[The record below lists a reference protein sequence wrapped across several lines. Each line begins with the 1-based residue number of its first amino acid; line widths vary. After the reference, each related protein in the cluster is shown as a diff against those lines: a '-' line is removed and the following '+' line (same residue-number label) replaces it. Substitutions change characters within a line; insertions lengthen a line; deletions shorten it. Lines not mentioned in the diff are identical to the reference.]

1 MNFYID
7 YFLNYY
13 VILTIVF
20 LLLTFIFNLWLNKV
34 EDQRISDLE
43 SKKNMGSTRPKIFKF
58 KSVFKKTK
66 LKAIE
71 NVGMR
76 FTIIK
81 RLSFLLWVLLFIFLI
96 FFPSFTR
103 TSKTT
108 VSLLISASTVLLGI
122 ASKQLIENVIS
133 GVVITFSKQFNIGDT
148 VMIGEMYGMVE
159 DITMTHSVLK
169 VWDSKRY
176 VVPNSEMLREKFI
189 NYTLIESTQWA
200 TVEFWVS
207 YNEDLEMI
215 KKIAIDFANN
225 SPFKKKGEHSAYFW
239 IMEMGEKGI
248 KCWVSALAD
257 SPANGWDFKADVRT
271 KLCLK
276 FCELKIKPHLNY
288 TNLKSRDI
296 KINPEIE

>member
-1 MNFYID
+1 MEYYIN

-20 LLLTFIFNLWLNKV
+20 LLLTFVFNFWLNKV
-34 EDQRISDLE
+34 EDQRVSDLE
-43 SKKNMGSTRPKIFKF
+43 NKKNMGSVRPKILKF
-58 KSVFKKTK
+58 RTVFKKTK

-81 RLSFLLWVLLFIFLI
+81 RLSFLLWILLFIFLI
-96 FFPSFTR
+96 FFPSFTK

-189 NYTLIESTQWA
+189 NYSLIESTQWA

-207 YNEDLEMI
+207 YNEDLDLI
-215 KKIAIDFANN
+215 KKIAIDIAND
-225 SPFKKKGEHSAYFW
+225 SVFKKKGEHSAYFW

-248 KCWVSALAD
+248 KCWVTALAD

-276 FCELKIKPHLNY
+276 FSELKIKPHLNY
-288 TNLKSRDI
+288 TNLKSEGRE
-296 KINPEIE
+296 INPEIH

>member
-34 EDQRISDLE
+34 EDQRVSDLE

-58 KSVFKKTK
+58 KSVLKKTK

>member
-1 MNFYID
+1 MNSYID

-20 LLLTFIFNLWLNKV
+20 LLLTFIFNFWLNKV
-34 EDQRISDLE
+34 EDQRVSDLE
-43 SKKNMGSTRPKIFKF
+43 SKKNMGSTRSKIFKF
-58 KSVFKKTK
+58 KSVLKKTK

>member
-1 MNFYID
+1 VDFDINY
-7 YFLNYY
+7 YLNYY

-20 LLLTFIFNLWLNKV
+20 LLLTLFFNFWFNKV
-34 EDQRISDLE
+34 EDQRVSDLE
-43 SKKNMGSTRPKIFKF
+43 NKKNMGSVRPRISKF
-58 KSVFKKTK
+58 KEVLKKTK
-66 LKAIE
+66 LKAIK

-81 RLSFLLWVLLFIFLI
+81 RLSFLLWILLFIFLI
-96 FFPSFTR
+96 FFPSFTKA
-103 TSKTT
+103 SKTT

-159 DITMTHSVLK
+159 DITMTHSVIK
-169 VWDSKRY
+169 IWDSKRY

-207 YNEDLEMI
+207 YNENLETI
-215 KKIAIDFANN
+215 KELAIDIANKSKFN
-225 SPFKKKGEHSAYFW
+225 KKGANSAYFW

-248 KCWVSALAD
+248 KCWVSALVD
-257 SPANGWDFKADVRT
+257 SPANGWDFKVDVRT
-271 KLCLK
+271 KLCLR

-288 TNLKSRDI
+288 TNLKNQDI
-296 KINPEIE
+296 KISSEIN

>member
-1 MNFYID
+1 M
-7 YFLNYY
+7 NYY
-13 VILTIVF
+13 VILAIVF
-20 LLLTFIFNLWLNKV
+20 LLLTLVFNFWLNKV
-34 EDQRISDLE
+34 EDQRVTDLE
-43 SKKNMGSTRPKIFKF
+43 NKKNMGSVRPKIFKF
-58 KSVFKKTK
+58 KEVLKKTK

-81 RLSFLLWVLLFIFLI
+81 RLSFLLLVLLFIFLI
-96 FFPSFTR
+96 FFPSLTK

-108 VSLLISASTVLLGI
+108 ISLLISASTVLLGI

-159 DITMTHSVLK
+159 DITMTHSVIK
-169 VWDSKRY
+169 IWDSKRY

-189 NYTLIESTQWA
+189 NYTLIESSQWA

-207 YNEDLEMI
+207 YNEDLNMI
-215 KKIAIDFANN
+215 KDLAINIADN
-225 SPFKKKGEHSAYFW
+225 SIFKKKGEHSSYFW

-248 KCWVSALAD
+248 KCWVSTLTD
-257 SPANGWDFKADVRT
+257 SPANGWDFRTDVRT

-276 FCELKIKPHLNY
+276 FCELGIKPHLNY
-288 TNLKSRDI
+288 TNLKSQDI
-296 KINPEIE
+296 KINPGID

>member
-1 MNFYID
+1 MDFDINY
-7 YFLNYY
+7 YLNYY

-20 LLLTFIFNLWLNKV
+20 LLLTLFFNFWFNKV
-34 EDQRISDLE
+34 EDQRVSDLE
-43 SKKNMGSTRPKIFKF
+43 NKKNMGSVRPRISKF
-58 KSVFKKTK
+58 KEVLKKTK
-66 LKAIE
+66 LKAIK

-81 RLSFLLWVLLFIFLI
+81 RLSFLLWILLFIFLI
-96 FFPSFTR
+96 FFPSFTKA
-103 TSKTT
+103 SKTT

-159 DITMTHSVLK
+159 DITMTHSVIK
-169 VWDSKRY
+169 IWDSKRY

-207 YNEDLEMI
+207 YNENLETI
-215 KKIAIDFANN
+215 KELAIDIANKSKFN
-225 SPFKKKGEHSAYFW
+225 KKGANSAYFW

-248 KCWVSALAD
+248 KCWVSALVD
-257 SPANGWDFKADVRT
+257 SPANGWDFKVDVRT
-271 KLCLK
+271 KLCLR

-288 TNLKSRDI
+288 TNLKNQDI
-296 KINPEIE
+296 KISSEIN

>member
-1 MNFYID
+1 M
-7 YFLNYY
+7 NYY
-13 VILTIVF
+13 ITLTIIF
-20 LLLTFIFNLWLNKV
+20 LLFTPIFNFWFNKV
-34 EDQRISDLE
+34 EDQRVSDLE
-43 SKKNMGSTRPKIFKF
+43 NKKNMGSVRPRISKLRE
-58 KSVFKKTK
+58 VLKKTK
-66 LKAIE
+66 LKAIK
-71 NVGMR
+71 NVGTR

-81 RLSFLLWVLLFIFLI
+81 RLSFILWILLFIFLI
-96 FFPSFTR
+96 FFPTFTKA
-103 TSKTT
+103 SKTT
-108 VSLLISASTVLLGI
+108 ISLLISASTVLLGI
-122 ASKQLIENVIS
+122 ASKQLIENIIS

-159 DITMTHSVLK
+159 DITMTHSVIK

-207 YNEDLEMI
+207 YDEDLEAI
-215 KKIAIDFANN
+215 KELAVDIADN
-225 SPFKKKGEHSAYFW
+225 SKFKKKNEHPSYFW

-248 KCWVSALAD
+248 KCWISALVD

-288 TNLKSRDI
+288 TNLKGQDI
-296 KINPEIE
+296 GIDPKIV